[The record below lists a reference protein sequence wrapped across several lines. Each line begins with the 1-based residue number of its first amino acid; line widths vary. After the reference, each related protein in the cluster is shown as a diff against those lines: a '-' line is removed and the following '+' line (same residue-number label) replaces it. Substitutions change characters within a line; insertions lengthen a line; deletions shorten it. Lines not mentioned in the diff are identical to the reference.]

1 MKETIL
7 LVFVVALANASQL
20 FAEEVLVC
28 FPDRSVMVSANK
40 VVEQKL
46 TAEESKK
53 NAIILTKIRGKLL
66 WKSRGNKEVK
76 YVKSGVFMVFAESN
90 GAGYV
95 KVGNGVAMEH
105 VHIGMVT
112 YTYFGKVN
120 LIKPS
125 SLD

>member
-76 YVKSGVFMVFAESN
+76 YVKSGVFAESN